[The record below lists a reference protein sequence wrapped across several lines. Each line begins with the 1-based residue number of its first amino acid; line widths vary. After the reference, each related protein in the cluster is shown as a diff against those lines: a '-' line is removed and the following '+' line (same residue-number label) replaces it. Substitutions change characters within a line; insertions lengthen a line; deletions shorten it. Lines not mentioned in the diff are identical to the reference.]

1 MKKLAGALALTLALT
16 QVVTVVPVQA
26 ADVDSGV
33 QEEYVETIAVDS
45 TAAEQSVSGNGTGT
59 PGEGTKEVITPTI
72 TKGEFYLNHPV
83 AGKTSSVNANIAN
96 IGDDR
101 QVQFDLGLMYHYEY
115 VPTSSQ
121 TSVSLGDPEI
131 SITTNNAG
139 LSVNYDSE
147 RSIVLV
153 TLPSDYKVGDSY
165 EIAFNAVNIV
175 LEIDGTTYNIN
186 PDQRTT
192 LTINIVESETT
203 LNAPTNLWW
212 GDFHDVGW
220 TGVENAEGYQV
231 TLWYKKSN
239 EEAWTKSKSLS
250 TSSTTCTF
258 YSTVNQLLNTDEY
271 ESVSLYYEVYAVKGT
286 AQSEVVKSSTITYQT
301 EIVETPSNL
310 RWEGYAAMWDYS
322 EQWGN
327 FKVVFNYKD
336 KNNNWNTEEY
346 DLVDVGA
353 YTTTNSFRKDFTQ
366 LINSL
371 TIDENVLATDF
382 YFKVCVT
389 NSLSEQKSDYV
400 TSETITIKV
409 LPAPSN
415 VKWDGYVAKWDAVE
429 GAEGYQLNL
438 YFKDPEG
445 DRWMRWGLINT
456 FSKNSYYDYSAFIQN
471 EVNREDVS
479 YDCVEFYYTVG
490 VADKDNNLVSSVVDS
505 EVLKI
510 NLNKEPEVT
519 GLQQVTNLR
528 WSDTTPGQAVFYNPN
543 EGNVSFTLQCF
554 KDDAQYPMASWST
567 SASNPG
573 DVTLPVHFD
582 ITESGNYKYQIK
594 VYAYGVEP
602 DWNYETGCVSEWSSV
617 FTYTR
622 PSKQV
627 AVPTNIKWDSN
638 GKVTWDKAEHANHY
652 WSYLYVK
659 DSSYTWNDGYRP
671 MGGSGSMDNFHDY
684 SSKLGD
690 GYEYYVRVKA
700 NSENINKYANGDYS
714 EYIPFKKNEVAD
726 KVNGT
731 LDIVVPK
738 EITTENVQQAVS
750 EVKEIFKDDTSKGEL
765 QVAMQT
771 DEATRD
777 KIAALEEQYMTSK
790 NVTTAFSQTEDVEID
805 ASSVSILGAGLN
817 ATEAG
822 SVEFKMSKPSEE
834 VQKDL
839 VTNTRFTKAI
849 VLDLGLEGAGITPG
863 QTLDIPVTVTMN
875 PPTGIDVSKLTILHY
890 NEDNTSYEKLP
901 VRRNSD
907 GTISFTVTHFSNFV
921 FGEEGVPDSPEAD
934 NKVVVGNNGVTY
946 EVYDVEEAISKAIA
960 KEVEDR
966 IQAEEAMSA
975 TYFSSKEALKSLP
988 TEVKNMSGKNT
999 VYNISKI
1006 TTTQG
1011 FISAIDKIVKA
1022 APKTETVTLYSA
1034 EPFAFNRSALA
1045 AITNANRDVVYMFNH
1060 KEHLY
1065 KITIPA
1071 GAKVD
1076 LSLATFAGP
1085 LYIGA
1090 QLGTSVIIK

>member
-1 MKKLAGALALTLALT
+1 
-16 QVVTVVPVQA
+16 
-26 ADVDSGV
+26 
-33 QEEYVETIAVDS
+33 
-45 TAAEQSVSGNGTGT
+45 
-59 PGEGTKEVITPTI
+59 
-72 TKGEFYLNHPV
+72 
-83 AGKTSSVNANIAN
+83 
-96 IGDDR
+96 
-101 QVQFDLGLMYHYEY
+101 MYHYEY

-121 TSVSLGDPEI
+121 NSVSLGEPEI

-139 LSVNYDSE
+139 MSVSYDSE

-153 TLPSDYKVGDSY
+153 TLPSDFKVGDSY

-175 LEIDGTTYNIN
+175 LEIDGTIYNIN

-192 LTINIVESETT
+192 LTINIVEEVVTVCYHSTACSNNANPSGLCDACEAGEKRITEPRENEKYFHAPHLTCENCDYDVWDISGLEPCVFNNEGKCEICGRVETLKECLHYEKCGNTTFGELCSSCVDSCEETMDKNETT
-203 LNAPTNLWW
+203 
-212 GDFHDVGW
+212 H
-220 TGVENAEGYQV
+220 
-231 TLWYKKSN
+231 
-239 EEAWTKSKSLS
+239 
-250 TSSTTCTF
+250 
-258 YSTVNQLLNTDEY
+258 
-271 ESVSLYYEVYAVKGT
+271 
-286 AQSEVVKSSTITYQT
+286 
-301 EIVETPSNL
+301 
-310 RWEGYAAMWDYS
+310 RWEGVYLCC
-322 EQWGN
+322 G
-327 FKVVFNYKD
+327 F
-336 KNNNWNTEEY
+336 TEVIEEPHEFTNGVCEWCGY
-346 DLVDVGA
+346 EKTEGEEITDLKA
-353 YTTTNSFRKDFTQ
+353 
-366 LINSL
+366 
-371 TIDENVLATDF
+371 
-382 YFKVCVT
+382 
-389 NSLSEQKSDYV
+389 
-400 TSETITIKV
+400 
-409 LPAPSN
+409 
-415 VKWDGYVAKWDAVE
+415 
-429 GAEGYQLNL
+429 
-438 YFKDPEG
+438 
-445 DRWMRWGLINT
+445 
-456 FSKNSYYDYSAFIQN
+456 
-471 EVNREDVS
+471 
-479 YDCVEFYYTVG
+479 
-490 VADKDNNLVSSVVDS
+490 
-505 EVLKI
+505 
-510 NLNKEPEVT
+510 
-519 GLQQVTNLR
+519 VTNLR

-543 EGNVSFTLQCF
+543 EENVSFTLQCF

-750 EVKEIFKDDTSKGEL
+750 DVKEIFKDDTSKGEL

-966 IQAEEAMSA
+966 IQAEEA
-975 TYFSSKEALKSLP
+975 LKSLP

-1011 FISAIDKIVKA
+1011 FISAIDKIAKATSVK
-1022 APKTETVTLYSA
+1022 ETVTLYSS
-1034 EPFAFNRSALA
+1034 EPFAFNRSALT
-1045 AITNANRDVVYMFNH
+1045 AITDVNRDIVYMFNH
-1060 KEHLY
+1060 KGHLY

-1076 LSLATFAGP
+1076 ISLATFAGP

-1090 QLGTSVIIK
+1090 QLGTSVLIK